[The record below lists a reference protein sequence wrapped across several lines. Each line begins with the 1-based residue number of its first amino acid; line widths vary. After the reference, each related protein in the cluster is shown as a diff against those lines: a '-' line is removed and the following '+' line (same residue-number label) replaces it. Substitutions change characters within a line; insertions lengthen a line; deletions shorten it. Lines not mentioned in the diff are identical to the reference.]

1 MQQRVAATAK
11 QPQPQRGAVRLQ
23 HAEALRAALR
33 FAHHARGLS
42 QSLNEFFPH
51 VPPPKEVVELPP
63 IPLHI
68 DAIPHESALHSVCM

>member
-1 MQQRVAATAK
+1 MFNIAINMQQRVAATAK

-51 VPPPKEVVELPP
+51 VPPPKEVVGLPP
-63 IPLHI
+63 IP
-68 DAIPHESALHSVCM
+68 P